1 MSGIGLRSA
10 HLEMKQQFQQV
21 GRRFFSAVRLLLL
34 FSAMASSSAWA
45 GTHGAEYPS
54 AGATLWNNNCR
65 SCHEPQ
71 PTDASFSTVPGGA
84 GPHHTLGYYADNP
97 ANIASGI
104 SDPGITPAHMAIAT
118 ADQANLSAYFAAL
131 MTPAIQHNLPG
142 TLASGEAFSG
152 NILPVAGRDYIV
164 INTSLGYDSA
174 DAATVAAV
182 TALGVKTGGGNG
194 NASAVTGTAPVVT
207 TPTTYTIRLK
217 ATNPSASPTDGY
229 ATWTVTVQPYAQ
241 TVAGNVTMQT
251 ELNTPK
257 TLDMAA
263 YLSGVSITGVSV
275 VTQPAHGTVRSSGT
289 QLTYTPDKDFFG
301 TDSFTYQGYGAG
313 AMGGAGTVTI
323 TVNGRTDPLQDAR
336 VTGMVKIEAAA
347 LKRFSLAQLFNFQQR
362 LESRHR
368 ATYSG
373 PASVAPP
380 KAPAS
385 VPTPVVGGVGVQK
398 SGYFNSWQP
407 GTVLAYANDPN
418 LMLNAPGAM
427 SNGQGAAND
436 SLYGSLMN
444 AAAGALIGSTLN
456 LTTISK
462 AVGSQADDGI
472 NRLEVWVAGNLRFG
486 TRAQSG
492 LDSRFTTD
500 GVSVGADKRIDRKL
514 TLGMG
519 VGYAKDRSSIGS
531 DGTTSNAS
539 GNSVAGYASYQMDA
553 GTFLDGLLG
562 LGKVTFD
569 THRFVPMVND
579 FARASRKGDQ
589 LFGSVSYGYEY
600 RKDGLLWSPYGRYD
614 FSFDRLNQGA
624 ESGAGSNALS
634 YSRQSLRS
642 SHLSLGMR
650 AQAVHRV
657 EFGVVQP
664 HARVEY
670 QRGFDSSG
678 NTSVAYADLL
688 DTQYA
693 ITGTSQ
699 NSNAFVLGLG
709 SDFVLSDTLRL
720 ALDYQHLR
728 SGGAENF
735 QSINLHLTK
744 TIKGKND
751 LASLLGESYT
761 SYTTRP
767 SGLSVTSGFAFDSNV
782 SRASEAA
789 DIHSDTIYS
798 LTVNQAKSIPVTLNS
813 RLGVSGFMD
822 VEKFRIYTGLGRA
835 SLGAQGSYTYRFSGD
850 FSSPTIAAFARY
862 TVDEYESVLRD
873 GSRRS
878 FGMTVR
884 ESLTDR
890 VDLFA
895 AASKNI
901 RSAKCVVFDTRDVSG
916 RVNLDYR
923 LADTMTLYLT
933 GEMRKGDIVS
943 SGQPTLTILD
953 MSTVFVRDDV
963 FGSPQLYDYR
973 MKGKTNIFTLGY
985 NLAFGAKDSVDLSWR
1000 RVKSTPDVILA
1011 SPMQYIDNQY
1021 TISYLLAF

>member
-1 MSGIGLRSA
+1 MLEKYLRSA
-10 HLEMKQQFQQV
+10 YFDLKFELQP
-21 GRRFFSAVRLLLL
+21 RRRGFIAAVRLLLL
-34 FSAMASSSAWA
+34 FGAMASSPAWA
-45 GTHGAEYPS
+45 GNHGAEYPFS
-54 AGATLWNNNCR
+54 GATFWTNNCQ
-65 SCHEPQ
+65 SCHGGQ
-71 PTDASFSTVPGGA
+71 ANDSSFSTTPGGA
-84 GPHHTLGYYADNP
+84 GPHHTMGYYADNP
-97 ANIASGI
+97 ANIATGI
-104 SDPGITPAHMAIAT
+104 NDPSITSAHMAILS
-118 ADQANLSAYFAAL
+118 ADQVLLSAYFAAL
-131 MTPAIQHNLPG
+131 LTPVIQHNLPS
-142 TLASGEAFSG
+142 TIASGAAYSG
-152 NILPVAGRDYIV
+152 NILPVTGQDYLV
-164 INTSLGYDSA
+164 SGTGFDYEPA
-174 DAATVAAV
+174 DAAAV
-182 TALGVKTGGGNG
+182 TAIGAFVGSGPGNVGVV
-194 NASAVTGTAPVVT
+194 SGTAPVVT
-207 TPTTYTIRLK
+207 TPTTYTIRLR
-217 ATNPSASPTDGY
+217 ARNFSASPQYGST
-229 ATWTVTVQPYAQ
+229 TWTVTVQPYSQ
-241 TVAGNVTMQT
+241 TFAGNATLQT

-257 TLDMAA
+257 TLDMTA

-275 VTQPAHGTVRSSGT
+275 IAQPAHGSVRSSGT
-289 QLTYTPDKDFFG
+289 RLTYTPDKDFFG
-301 TDSFTYQGYGAG
+301 SDSFTYQGYGAG
-313 AMGGAGTVTI
+313 STGGVGTVTV
-323 TVNGRTDPLQDAR
+323 TVNGRTDPTQDAR
-336 VTGMVKIEAAA
+336 VTGMVKVEAATIR
-347 LKRFSLAQLFNFQQR
+347 RFAMAQLFNFQQR
-362 LESRHR
+362 IESRHHAVSTSPTR
-368 ATYSG
+368 AV
-373 PASVAPP
+373 PANVP
-380 KAPAS
+380 
-385 VPTPVVGGVGVQK
+385 VPTPSQVPVGGGGGAQK
-398 SGYFNSWQP
+398 RGYFTSWQP
-407 GTVLAYANDPN
+407 DTVLAYANDPN
-418 LMLNAPGAM
+418 MMLNSPGA
-427 SNGQGAAND
+427 SQNEQGAVSD
-436 SLYGSLMN
+436 SLYGMLMN
-444 AAAGALIGSTLN
+444 AAAGALTSSTLN
-456 LTTISK
+456 LTTIST
-462 AVGSQADDGI
+462 AVGSPADDGL
-472 NRLEVWVAGNLRFG
+472 NRIEVWVAGNLRFG
-486 TRAQSG
+486 ALAQSG

-500 GVSVGADKRIDRKL
+500 GVSIGADKRIDRKL

-519 VGYAKDRSSIGS
+519 VGYARDHSSIGS
-531 DGTTSNAS
+531 DGTASNAS

-562 LGKVTFD
+562 FGKVKFNTN
-569 THRFVPMVND
+569 RFVPIAND
-579 FARASRKGDQ
+579 FARASRSGDQ
-589 LFGSVSYGYEY
+589 VFGSLSYGYEY

-614 FSFDRLNQGA
+614 FSLDRLNQGA

-634 YSRQSLRS
+634 YSSQRQRS

-664 HARVEY
+664 HARIEY
-670 QRGFDSSG
+670 QRGLESSG
-678 NTSVAYADLL
+678 NTTIAYADLL

-693 ITGTSQ
+693 IAGTSQ
-699 NSNAFVLGLG
+699 SANSFVLGLG
-709 SDFVLSDTLRL
+709 SDFVVSDTLRL
-720 ALDYQHLR
+720 ALDYQRLS
-728 SGGAENF
+728 SGKAESY

-973 MKGKTNIFTLGY
+973 MKGKTNILTLGY
-985 NLAFGAKDSVDLSWR
+985 NLAFGSKDSMDMSLR
-1000 RVKSTPDVILA
+1000 RVTSTPDVILA